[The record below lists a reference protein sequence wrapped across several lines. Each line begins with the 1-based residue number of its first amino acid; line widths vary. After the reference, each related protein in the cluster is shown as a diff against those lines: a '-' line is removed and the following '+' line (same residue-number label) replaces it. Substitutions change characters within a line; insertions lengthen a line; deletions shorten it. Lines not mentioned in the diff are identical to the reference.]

1 MKRRDFLLALPACIA
16 PAWANSL
23 SGTRLPRTAAVPG
36 GVARVD
42 LGGSASAPR
51 ATVDGR
57 RALVVQDGANWVA
70 LVGIGLQVKAGA
82 TIPVQ
87 VTDAKGRRE
96 LRVRVKPKQY
106 ATQHL
111 KVAPK
116 HVQLSPEDL
125 ARYEREREHLQ
136 AVLRRWSD
144 EAPATLLLQAPTT
157 GERSSSFGL
166 RRVFNG
172 EGRNPHSGMDIAAA
186 TGTPVVAA
194 TDGAV
199 IDTGDYF
206 FNGNTVIVDHGQGF
220 LSLYCHLDEIGT
232 ATGARLAAGAE
243 LGKVGATGRVTG
255 PHLHFSVYLN
265 ATPVDP
271 ALFLP
276 EPKSG

>member
-1 MKRRDFLLALPACIA
+1 MNRRDFLFALPAYAA
-16 PAWANSL
+16 PAWA
-23 SGTRLPRTAAVPG
+23 GAATGVALPRTAAVPG

-42 LGGSASAPR
+42 LGKLPAAPR
-51 ATVDGR
+51 VTVDGR
-57 RALVVQDGANWVA
+57 RVLVVQDGTKWVA
-70 LVGIGLQVKAGA
+70 LVGIGLQAKAGT
-82 TIPVQ
+82 TIPVK
-87 VTDAKGRRE
+87 VRDAAGSRE
-96 LRVRVKPKQY
+96 VRVRVKPKQY

-136 AVLRRWSD
+136 AVLRRWS
-144 EAPATLLLQAPTT
+144 EQAPAALLLQAPAA

-172 EGRNPHSGMDIAAA
+172 EGRNPHSGMDIAAP

-194 TDGAV
+194 TDGEV

-220 LSLYCHLDEIGT
+220 LTLYCHLSEIGT
-232 ATGARLAAGAE
+232 ATGARVAAGAE

-276 EPKSG
+276 EPQSG

>member
-1 MKRRDFLLALPACIA
+1 MKRRDFLLALPACAA
-16 PAWANSL
+16 PAWAAAIP
-23 SGTRLPRTAAVPG
+23 GTGLPRTAAVPG

-42 LGGSASAPR
+42 LGASPAAPR
-51 ATVDGR
+51 ATVEGR
-57 RALVVQDGANWVA
+57 RVLVVQDGANWLA
-70 LVGIGLQVKAGA
+70 LVGIGLQAKAGS
-82 TIPVQ
+82 TIRLQ
-87 VTDAKGRRE
+87 VSDAGRSRE
-96 LRVRVKPKQY
+96 VRVRVKPKQY

-125 ARYEREREHLQ
+125 ARYERERDHLQ

-144 EAPATLLLQAPTT
+144 AAPATLLLQVPSP

-220 LSLYCHLDEIGT
+220 LTLYCHLSEIGT
-232 ATGARLAAGAE
+232 TAGTRLAAGAE

-265 ATPVDP
+265 ATAVDP

-276 EPKSG
+276 EPKAG

>member
-1 MKRRDFLLALPACIA
+1 MNRRDFLFALPACAA
-16 PAWANSL
+16 PGWA
-23 SGTRLPRTAAVPG
+23 GAAAGVALPRTAAVPG

-42 LGGSASAPR
+42 LGKLSAAPR
-51 ATVDGR
+51 VTVDGR
-57 RALVVQDGANWVA
+57 RVLVVQDGANWVA
-70 LVGIGLQVKAGA
+70 LVGIGLQAKSGSTVR
-82 TIPVQ
+82 VQ
-87 VTDAKGRRE
+87 VADAARSRE
-96 LRVRVKPKQY
+96 VRVRVKPKQY

-125 ARYEREREHLQ
+125 ARYERERDHLQ
-136 AVLRRWSD
+136 AVLRRWSE
-144 EAPATLLLQAPTT
+144 EAPAALLLQAPTA

-172 EGRNPHSGMDIAAA
+172 EGRNPHSGMDIAAP
-186 TGTPVVAA
+186 TGTPVVASA
-194 TDGAV
+194 AGEV

-220 LSLYCHLDEIGT
+220 LTLYCHLDEIGT
-232 ATGARLAAGAE
+232 ATGARLSAGTQ

-276 EPKSG
+276 EPKAG